1 MTRLGL
7 PESSRNKI
15 MQWQNRQKQGRV
27 VIVVAADQDKTTPI
41 LHTLVSTLWILR
53 YTCAWPCADV
63 SRICCP
69 PQGPTASCRLCICSE
84 ASVCRMSAS
93 TRQSYVSCVL
103 CLFVVD
109 LFVVCLFVVCLLR
122 LVSPISLVSY
132 VSCVLCL
139 FVLYLFVVCLFV
151 VCLLRLCV
159 SESARAREREKV

>member
-27 VIVVAADQDKTTPI
+27 VLVVAARQDKTMPI

-69 PQGPTASCRLCICSE
+69 PQGLTASCRLCICSE
-84 ASVCRMSAS
+84 ASVCRMPAS
-93 TRQSYVSCVL
+93 SSQSYVSL
-103 CLFVVD
+103 
-109 LFVVCLFVVCLLR
+109 
-122 LVSPISLVSY
+122 SSISFLSI
-132 VSCVLCL
+132 SFVLCL
-139 FVLYLFVVCLFV
+139 FVLYLFLVNLFVLSLFVLCLFV
-151 VCLLRLCV
+151 LRLLRLCV
-159 SESARAREREKV
+159 NESARARAREKV